1 MENARGA
8 SRVYQACTLLE
19 LRASA
24 LIGTGGKGEPVMKLA
39 MVPAEVWQR
48 YDAKVL
54 RPRSRSRPHHRTPS
68 TDRQTSS
75 SADIVEMLPLDGAA
89 LQQWVMAALP
99 GKKRDLEETTGA
111 KVSERQ
117 GVKGRRYLVVSG
129 SHLAVEQAL
138 PVLEAML
145 ATGAACIQALL
156 QAAQIATAETPSQDP
171 TASVEAAPVELV
183 QNLAS
188 ESKRVQFLEDE
199 MQADPKL
206 DDCELLA
213 QYEARTDLAEGWDE
227 LNLETFGET
236 LPLTS
241 SEQPADREEE
251 ASSTPLQRPPA
262 PSVPA
267 PVPASVWR
275 PPPPPVPA
283 WARTSSPQQGT
294 HPDAKASKHA
304 KPVQDTPLLAR
315 TPSPTVSKRMQSSQN
330 GTQPVPKHAKPV
342 QHALLLPQT
351 PSPPLRVRVRT
362 PSPVE
367 EWACSSCTLLNTW
380 AQKVCAACDAPQP
393 GAMAPRTAPTPAR
406 AIASK
411 KPPSAAVGVK
421 PGKHVELANP
431 LPQRNIAPRQ
441 PARMLIA
448 GLAYAGSNSNAASG
462 PKWAQRPVERLNFGP
477 GSCSQEA
484 DEEED
489 PELACYIWKN
499 HSRGVS
505 LRGLIPKWGL
515 AT

>member
-1 MENARGA
+1 
-8 SRVYQACTLLE
+8 
-19 LRASA
+19 
-24 LIGTGGKGEPVMKLA
+24 
-39 MVPAEVWQR
+39 
-48 YDAKVL
+48 
-54 RPRSRSRPHHRTPS
+54 
-68 TDRQTSS
+68 
-75 SADIVEMLPLDGAA
+75 
-89 LQQWVMAALP
+89 
-99 GKKRDLEETTGA
+99 
-111 KVSERQ
+111 
-117 GVKGRRYLVVSG
+117 
-129 SHLAVEQAL
+129 
-138 PVLEAML
+138 ML
-145 ATGAACIQALL
+145 ATGAACIEALL
-156 QAAQIATAETPSQDP
+156 QAAQIATAETPCLAAETP
-171 TASVEAAPVELV
+171 CPAIVEAAPLEPL

-241 SEQPADREEE
+241 SEQPAVREEE

-267 PVPASVWR
+267 PVCR

-294 HPDAKASKHA
+294 HSDAKASKHA

-315 TPSPTVSKRMQSSQN
+315 TPSPTVSTRMQSPQN
-330 GTQPVPKHAKPV
+330 GTQPVPKPSTHAKPV

-351 PSPPLRVRVRT
+351 PSSPLRMRVRT

-380 AQKVCAACDAPQP
+380 AQKVCAACDSPQP
-393 GAMAPRTAPTPAR
+393 GAMAPRTAPNPAQ

-411 KPPSAAVGVK
+411 KAPSAAVGIK

-441 PARMLIA
+441 PARMIIA

>member
-1 MENARGA
+1 MEGA
-8 SRVYQACTLLE
+8 PRVYQACTLLE

-24 LIGTGGKGEPVMKLA
+24 LAGTGGKGDPVIKLA
-39 MVPAEVWQR
+39 KVPAEVWQR

-54 RPRSRSRPHHRTPS
+54 CSRPHQRAPS
-68 TDRQTSS
+68 TGRQKPP
-75 SADIVEMLPLDGAA
+75 SADIAEMLPLEGAA

-99 GKKRDLEETTGA
+99 GTKKDLEKTIGA
-111 KVSERQ
+111 QVSERQ

-129 SHLAVEQAL
+129 SYSAVEQAL
-138 PVLEAML
+138 PILEAML

-156 QAAQIATAETPSQDP
+156 QAAQIAIAETPCQDP
-171 TASVEAAPVELV
+171 TASVEAATVEPL

-213 QYEARTDLAEGWDE
+213 QCEARTDLAEGWDE
-227 LNLETFGET
+227 LNFETFGET
-236 LPLTS
+236 LPLTAS
-241 SEQPADREEE
+241 KQLADREEG
-251 ASSTPLQRPPA
+251 ASSALLQRPPA

-267 PVPASVWR
+267 PVRR

-283 WARTSSPQQGT
+283 WVRTSSPQQGT
-294 HPDAKASKHA
+294 YSDAKASKLA
-304 KPVQDTPLLAR
+304 KPVQHTPLLAR
-315 TPSPTVSKRMQSSQN
+315 TPSPTVYTRMQSPQN
-330 GTQPVPKHAKPV
+330 GTPPVPKASKHAKPV

-351 PSPPLRVRVRT
+351 PSPPLRMCVRS
-362 PSPVE
+362 PSAVQNSTLLD
-367 EWACSSCTLLNTW
+367 EWACSSCTLLNRW
-380 AQKVCAACDAPQP
+380 ARKVCAACEAPQP
-393 GAMAPRTAPTPAR
+393 GAMVPRTAPTPAR
-406 AIASK
+406 ATTSK
-411 KPPSAAVGVK
+411 KAPSATTALK
-421 PGKHVELANP
+421 PGKAVELANP

-448 GLAYAGSNSNAASG
+448 GLTYAGSNSNAASG
-462 PKWAQRPVERLNFGP
+462 PKWAQRPVERLNFGH

-505 LRGLIPKWGL
+505 LRGLTPKWGL